1 MSELFDELLGW
12 ALIGLMIFSL
22 PAAEVVI
29 ALLLAI
35 RDRPK

>member
-1 MSELFDELLGW
+1 MSELLEELPCW

-29 ALLLAI
+29 ALLVTI

>member
-1 MSELFDELLGW
+1 MSELLDELLGW

-29 ALLLAI
+29 ALLLTI